1 MKINKLDELKEQLK
15 KLRNQRDFLLFT
27 DPASK
32 EIEDINKTISQVENE
47 IKQLEVNS
55 GEEENDGNEGREEE
69 VTVKYTL
76 SEKIKIAEENSDFF
90 RCQIGII
97 SKEMKE
103 VCQQLDGAVG
113 DECTSLKNKLLDL
126 DQEKK
131 SLEKKL
137 SDNDVLMSKLKD
149 LDKSIKEYEEKLKV
163 INQEISDKFEDYK
176 YKLKLGDTESAKKL
190 AEEGKSLNLEKIKIE
205 NIIKRLKKDAEIEV
219 IPVEKPESNNESI
232 NRLKLFM
239 EKYGKII
246 LSLAA
251 MLGIIFGIIIIIIF
265 LGDNNNKM
273 NSIPNTSTFS
283 ATPTEK
289 PTEKTTEK
297 PTEKPTQKPTEKPTE
312 KPTQKPTEK
321 ISEKTESI
329 NSGSYVGSGFGSGS
343 GSSSSSYYGYGGEN
357 SNNSSSSS
365 SSSSSKEDS
374 NKDEGIIGGNKG
386 FDANISSDKESPSP
400 SKKFEE
406 ENPLPPTISQ
416 DEINQT
422 PTVPLTP
429 KTSTVDNQA
438 E

>member
-32 EIEDINKTISQVENE
+32 KIEDINKTINQVENE

-55 GEEENDGNEGREEE
+55 GEEENDGNEEE

-90 RCQIGII
+90 RCQIEII

-190 AEEGKSLNLEKIKIE
+190 AEEGKSLNLEKIKMDDIL
-205 NIIKRLKKDAEIEV
+205 KDLKKDAEIEV
-219 IPVEKPESNNESI
+219 TPVEKPKSNNESI
-232 NRLKLFM
+232 NRFILFM
-239 EKYGKII
+239 EKYGKIW
-246 LSLAA
+246 LSLVA

-297 PTEKPTQKPTEKPTE
+297 PTEKPTEKTTEKPTE

-329 NSGSYVGSGFGSGS
+329 NSGSYVSSGFGSGS
-343 GSSSSSYYGYGGEN
+343 GSSSSGYYGYGGEN
-357 SNNSSSSS
+357 SNDSSSSS
-365 SSSSSKEDS
+365 SSNTNDS

-386 FDANISSDKESPSP
+386 YGASISSDKESPSP
-400 SKKFEE
+400 KDEFEK
-406 ENPLPPTISQ
+406 ENPLPKKESQ
-416 DEINQT
+416 EEINQY

>member
-15 KLRNQRDFLLFT
+15 KLRDQRDFLLFT

-32 EIEDINKTISQVENE
+32 EIEDINKIISEVENQ

-90 RCQIGII
+90 RCQIEII

-176 YKLKLGDTESAKKL
+176 YKSKLGDTESAKKL
-190 AEEGKSLNLEKIKIE
+190 AEEGKSLNLEKLKIE
-205 NIIKRLKKDAEIEV
+205 NFVKKSKKDAEIEV
-219 IPVEKPESNNESI
+219 TPVEKPESNNESI

-289 PTEKTTEK
+289 PTEKATEK

-321 ISEKTESI
+321 ISKKTESI
-329 NSGSYVGSGFGSGS
+329 NSDSYFGSGFSSGSGS
-343 GSSSSSYYGYGGEN
+343 GSSGYYGYYEN

-365 SSSSSKEDS
+365 SSSSLPENKDSK
-374 NKDEGIIGGNKG
+374 KDEGITGGNKG
-386 FDANISSDKESPSP
+386 YDANISSDKESPSP
-400 SKKFEE
+400 EKKFEE
-406 ENPLPPTISQ
+406 EHPLPPKISQ
-416 DEINQT
+416 DEINQS
-422 PTVPLTP
+422 PTVSLTP
-429 KTSTVDNQA
+429 KTDTVDN
-438 E
+438 